1 MKLSEYVKNYRKK
14 HGLSLRQL
22 AKRCECSYQYLSKL
36 ENDEIAVPTAKTLAN
51 LAMGMGM
58 SFHELLNTVDDMDMY
73 YNASSFTKMNRHV
86 KTISEEE
93 SALLN
98 AYTDADERAKKM
110 VRMLLGIEQ

>member
-1 MKLSEYVKNYRKK
+1 MKLSEYVKIYRKK

-73 YNASSFTKMNRHV
+73 YNASSFTKMNRHA

-93 SALLN
+93 SVLLD
-98 AYTDADERAKKM
+98 AYTDADERTRKM

>member
-73 YNASSFTKMNRHV
+73 YSITMEYY
-86 KTISEEE
+86 IP
-93 SALLN
+93 
-98 AYTDADERAKKM
+98 
-110 VRMLLGIEQ
+110 